1 MIDDS
6 GQMSI
11 DFLIGF
17 TIFII
22 GIIIVVTLMSGLLV
36 GLQSKTI
43 DLDAVAYRTGVILV
57 EDPGQL
63 NPENPYGYADEWEL
77 IDLAY
82 KDDILRLGMAL
93 SKDYPNILTRAKVEG
108 FFDSSFFSYPD
119 DYRRTLFFTGEG
131 MYEYHFN
138 IMLTD
143 LNSYLS
149 IGESVPTNQQYGYIK
164 RAVFIKEPPNG
175 AEFICTGDPERV
187 DINFDFSTL
196 HDGDRGPIFW
206 IDPLKEKII
215 IRLITDAGVELDNV
229 YLSHVDEN
237 GIISPIPGQYN
248 LPVTTSGDPAPPYR
262 VNIPDDGSGAGY
274 VEIEFPQGYF
284 EPFSASKFQLSF
296 DFDPDATGSPQLYD
310 YDYSVPSL
318 SSPLTPATLE
328 VCVW

>member
-77 IDLAY
+77 IDPAY

-93 SKDYPNILTRAKVEG
+93 SKDYPNILTRAKVER

-143 LNSYLS
+143 PNYLS
-149 IGESVPTNQQYGYIK
+149 IGEPVPTNQQYGYIK
-164 RAVFIKEPPNG
+164 RAVFIKEPPYG
-175 AEFICTGDPERV
+175 AEFTCAGDPERV
-187 DINFDFSTL
+187 DINLDFSTL
-196 HDGDRGPIFW
+196 HNGDRGPIYW

-215 IRLITDAGVELDNV
+215 IRLITDAGVDLENV

-237 GIISPIPGQYN
+237 GIISPIPGQHY
-248 LPVTTSGDPAPPYR
+248 LPVTTSGDPAPPYP
-262 VNIPDDGSGAGY
+262 VTIPDDGSGAGPY

-296 DFDPDATGSPQLYD
+296 DFANAAGNPQSHD
-310 YDYSVPSL
+310 YDYPVPGL
-318 SSPLTPATLE
+318 SSHLTPATLE